1 MTLTKEQ
8 KNLLLLIDAAL
19 HALIHGNEEDDRMLA
34 MQVMI
39 MAQRNVPHN
48 RITGNIP
55 PQEASK
61 WDQNLTY

>member
-1 MTLTKEQ
+1 
-8 KNLLLLIDAAL
+8 
-19 HALIHGNEEDDRMLA
+19 MLA

-39 MAQRNVPHN
+39 MAQRNIPHD